1 MLFGVTQ
8 LHFINVHSFI
18 SIVSAVS
25 TVSPGPKESIGGGG
39 EGGLGLS

>member
-8 LHFINVHSFI
+8 LHFINVHSF
-18 SIVSAVS
+18 VSAVS

-39 EGGLGLS
+39 GGGLGLS